1 MATVEIDIDSL
12 LSDDDKREI
21 AADEFRTAVRAQI
34 ASHARFNN
42 AGSGVEAFLS
52 NIGYETYWHMLDEIV
67 DGEGETAREIIR
79 ANVLGHIRKR
89 TTYGIFRDRDLMGR
103 QDSSPAT
110 KIANEVVAAKKHLI
124 ENRVEQLLNE
134 MPMDEIRSVVH
145 RIIDGVLRDGK
156 SVEEELYD

>member
-1 MATVEIDIDSL
+1 MATVEIDIDSF

-21 AADEFRTAVRAQI
+21 AADEFRNAVRAQV
-34 ASHARFNN
+34 ASHARFDNK
-42 AGSGVEAFLS
+42 GRGVETFLG
-52 NIGYETYWHMLDEIV
+52 NIGYEAYWGMLDEIV

-103 QDSSPAT
+103 PDPSPAT
-110 KIANEVVAAKKHLI
+110 KIVNETVAAKKHLI
-124 ENRVEQLLNE
+124 ENRVEQLLSE
-134 MPMDEIRSVVH
+134 LPMDDIRGVVH